1 MEKHWFFMCKN
12 LHKNLK
18 ERIKG
23 GIFVTMNE
31 GVLSI
36 NINAGRGIRYRRNIT
51 EIPWNIDI
59 TELTEQIILDYKMF
73 LNNRFFIEQIKKE
86 EE

>member
-1 MEKHWFFMCKN
+1 MEKHWFFMCKK
-12 LHKNLK
+12 LHKILK

-23 GIFVTMNE
+23 GIFISMDD
-31 GVLSI
+31 GVLTV

-51 EIPWNIDI
+51 EVPRDIDV
-59 TELTEQIILDYKMF
+59 EHLAEQITLDYKMF
-73 LNNRFFIEQIKKE
+73 LNNRFFIDQRRE